1 VTRVVQIAASILNS
15 DLGALRESVQA
26 AEQAGVDRIH
36 LDIMDGHFVPNLTFG
51 IATVEALRGATS
63 LPFDAHL
70 MVSNPS
76 RWAPRYAAAGCQTI
90 AIHIEVPERHQG
102 TLDAIRASG
111 AKAGL
116 AADPGTPASALAAF
130 KEHLDFALV
139 MTVKSGFGGQPYLP
153 EAAARIG
160 VIRSALGEAPLIHVD
175 GGIRTNTAADAVA
188 KGADV
193 LVAGTALFGAA
204 EMRAAVEGLRPKR

>member
-1 VTRVVQIAASILNS
+1 MTRVVQIAASILNS

-90 AIHIEVPERHQG
+90 AIHIEVPERHQAHSTPFG
-102 TLDAIRASG
+102 RQGRRPAWQRIQ
-111 AKAGL
+111 GL
-116 AADPGTPASALAAF
+116 QLRRSPRS
-130 KEHLDFALV
+130 
-139 MTVKSGFGGQPYLP
+139 KS
-153 EAAARIG
+153 I
-160 VIRSALGEAPLIHVD
+160 
-175 GGIRTNTAADAVA
+175 
-188 KGADV
+188 
-193 LVAGTALFGAA
+193 
-204 EMRAAVEGLRPKR
+204 